1 MRSEAWHIVWT
12 TRGGRLPGDPEG
24 NWARL
29 AEFYGPLMATGLVT
43 SVSSGLQ
50 PQYRARAVGER
61 SLLRD
66 DAADLHRWLL
76 ELTKEEGDRIAG
88 GNRVLAAAF
97 LPDQAHVLMECDRD
111 RVRQVV
117 GRLKSRLATLLL
129 FQPRWANA
137 GRHIW
142 GSRFWQAE
150 IAQPELRAQVARF
163 ISRLGAA

>member
-1 MRSEAWHIVWT
+1 MQNEAWHIVWT

-29 AEFYGPLMATGLVT
+29 AEFYSPLMATGLVR
-43 SVSSGLQ
+43 SVSSGFQ
-50 PQYRARAVGER
+50 GQYRGRAVGER
-61 SLLRD
+61 LLARD

-76 ELTKEEGDRIAG
+76 ELTKEDGDRIAG
-88 GNRVLAAAF
+88 GIRVLAAAF
-97 LPDQAHVLMECDRD
+97 LPDQAHVLMECDQG
-111 RVRQVV
+111 RVSQVV

-129 FQPRWANA
+129 FQPRWANQ

-163 ISRLGAA
+163 IAALSAA